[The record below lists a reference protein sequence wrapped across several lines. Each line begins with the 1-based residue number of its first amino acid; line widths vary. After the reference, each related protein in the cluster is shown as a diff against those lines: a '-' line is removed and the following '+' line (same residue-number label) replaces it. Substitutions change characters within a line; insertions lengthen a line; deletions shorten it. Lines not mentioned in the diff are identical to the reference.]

1 MSSSEGQKCSSL
13 VGLSQWSCISLIGNQ
28 RRWLRKLWS
37 CCYYTWQATKGTLI
51 NIGYQSQY
59 HTISNQ
65 SCKWSST
72 TRTHEEHWTQGPKCS
87 SSIDPS
93 EWSCKSLNGNQRW
106 HEKPWSCC
114 YLYMRSHEG
123 HSNQQGITILM
134 SSYFQSKVANN
145 LVLQGITRSLQ
156 IKSEVFSTDRPKW
169 MILEILE
176 WRPKIKVAWE
186 TLKLLLLLH
195 IKPQRPLYSTWHIH
209 LNATLFP
216 IYSRKW
222 SRTSRTHEEPST

>member
-37 CCYYTWQATKGTLI
+37 CCYYTWQATKATLI

-72 TRTHEEHWTQGPKCS
+72 TRTHEEPSTQGPKCS

-114 YLYMRSHEG
+114 YFYMRSHEG
-123 HSNQQGITILM
+123 HSNQQGISILM
-134 SSYFQSKVANN
+134 SNYFQSKVANSV
-145 LVLQGITRSLQ
+145 VLQGLMRSLQ
-156 IKSEVFSTDRPKW
+156 LKVRSVHHWSTHLANSWMATKDEGGMGNLEVAATSTR
-169 MILEILE
+169 
-176 WRPKIKVAWE
+176 
-186 TLKLLLLLH
+186 
-195 IKPQRPLYSTWHIH
+195 Q
-209 LNATLFP
+209 ATKATAINMAYP
-216 IYSRKW
+216 SQWPSNSNRSRQMV
-222 SRTSRTHEEPST
+222 